1 MALWSVSEGAVMTNS
16 PPDRQQQD
24 RLDVLRAMID
34 EAEASGI
41 SERCVEEILAEACTI
56 AKSHRLLKSYLLG
69 GS

>member
-1 MALWSVSEGAVMTNS
+1 MTNS

-41 SERCVEEILAEACTI
+41 SERCVEEILAEARTI
-56 AKSHRLLKSYLLG
+56 AKSHRLLKPYLLG

>member
-1 MALWSVSEGAVMTNS
+1 MTNS

-41 SERCVEEILAEACTI
+41 SERSVEEILAEARTI
-56 AKSHRLLKSYLLG
+56 AKSRGLLKRYLFG
-69 GS
+69 RS

>member
-1 MALWSVSEGAVMTNS
+1 MALWSVGEEAIMTNS

-41 SERCVEEILAEACTI
+41 SERSIEEILAEARTI
-56 AKSHRLLKSYLLG
+56 AKSPGLLKRYLFG